1 MKIFPEAGKKGRL
14 ESYANIPRALFVK
27 CDLGVGLSLILPKVN
42 VIQLLPENEMLPDTQ
57 EDEEGS

>member
-42 VIQLLPENEMLPDTQ
+42 VI
-57 EDEEGS
+57 